1 MENAISIRGVSKSFH
16 EKQVLKEIS
25 IEIQKG
31 EVFGLLGPSGAG
43 KTTLIKL
50 ITGQL
55 KADRGEIRVLGLP
68 VTERAKIYSQMGAM
82 LDDSGVY
89 ERLSCYDNLKLFTDI
104 HGIPKSRIREVLRQ
118 VGLDGEGR
126 TAASSLSKGMR
137 QRLIFAR
144 AILQEPKLLFMD
156 EPTGALDPAM
166 TAEIHGLIREQK
178 EKGATIFLTTHNM
191 VEASKLCDHIALIHQ
206 GKIVEYGEPDALC
219 RKFNELN
226 QIQILFKNGEMLT
239 LANSPEA
246 ADTIS
251 SSFRQ
256 GEVESIHSTEPDLET
271 VFMKLTGRSLVK
283 G

>member
-1 MENAISIRGVSKSFH
+1 
-16 EKQVLKEIS
+16 
-25 IEIQKG
+25 
-31 EVFGLLGPSGAG
+31 
-43 KTTLIKL
+43 
-50 ITGQL
+50 
-55 KADRGEIRVLGLP
+55 
-68 VTERAKIYSQMGAM
+68 
-82 LDDSGVY
+82 
-89 ERLSCYDNLKLFTDI
+89 
-104 HGIPKSRIREVLRQ
+104 
-118 VGLDGEGR
+118 
-126 TAASSLSKGMR
+126 
-137 QRLIFAR
+137 
-144 AILQEPKLLFMD
+144 MD
-156 EPTGALDPAM
+156 EPTSALDPAM

-191 VEASKLCDHIALIHQ
+191 EEAAKLCDHIALIHQ

-219 RKFNELN
+219 RKYNELN

-239 LANSPEA
+239 LPNSPEA